1 MRSLFKKIAVGFF
14 LLVFSIWAFIVF
26 VLPFIINSDFFVSK
40 ISDLIFNKFENVFY
54 SKNSKLKI
62 HPDFTFNF
70 SSDEIIFLNKTQ
82 ILNLR
87 GVELILSPFSKEK
100 DKITVGEIFFQK
112 TGVNLENKGNGVKNN
127 FLYYKNLKN
136 LPDFFI
142 QKGYINLVS
151 DKKTS
156 LKFKLDNL
164 LFKKENSRKI
174 LSLNLYGTSD
184 YLLEDIKIKNNSK
197 FYFLDDGIY
206 VTDLKIFLFDSIAT
220 IKGKIYDDFS
230 GEYFL
235 IKGKNL
241 PAFDIEQTVLL
252 LLKRH
257 KNKKYFIENFKNFK
271 GKLNLNL
278 YYEAKELFGNV
289 QLANFGANTV
299 PLNIPLFFK
308 NADFIFSGKEIIM
321 KSDGLF
327 GGEKAKADLYITGLF
342 TDDLIT
348 SGSISSYVT
357 NNFAKKYID
366 GLFIKGKV
374 FLNVDYYVKN
384 GIVGVIYKA
393 SVAPYS
399 DVYYLKSRLGLFKLK
414 RTIIAY
420 TQKKDDI
427 IKLLKYSYLVSNNKK
442 ETEIINGSGLFSK
455 RNGKKFAIDKISL
468 KTMKDAPVS
477 LLGFI
482 ESNLRGG
489 KFNGEIEYDFI
500 HSKLNGS
507 LILSHSHFKGFLIEK
522 AAVFAGSD
530 TISVL
535 AHGMYQNEIY
545 NAVIELKN
553 SLDEN
558 LLIYNFD
565 IYLKKYVLL
574 KTSSNKKRFKPFFK
588 EIKVKRTI
596 NVEKFKLRLDKFVKD
611 NILIKNLVLTG
622 SVNNNVLRFKMQNAL
637 FANGFLGAFGFVD
650 FNKKTSEINFSAEDI
665 DAKIASYQVFNIKDH
680 IKGLAGAKLRLFI
693 NNNFKDYFGVAVFD
707 VKNGA
712 LTKFGTKEF
721 MVKGSRKKQPFKFS
735 LAKII
740 KIDKNLELC
749 PESDIKGFF
758 NFRGPIISD
767 INIIVQNDLISFF
780 IEGEYNTKTQYSR
793 LNLWGR
799 YDRELEK
806 NVSIFHIPMGFL
818 YNFIFKIKDKK
829 DKYFEKLL
837 KIPSI
842 KNQKDDTKTFSVQ
855 AEGNINDTKNLK
867 FKFTDIR

>member
-1 MRSLFKKIAVGFF
+1 M
-14 LLVFSIWAFIVF
+14 
-26 VLPFIINSDFFVSK
+26 PFIINSDFFVSK

-230 GEYFL
+230 GEYFS

-241 PAFDIEQTVLL
+241 PAFDIERTVLL

-289 QLANFGANTV
+289 QLTNFGANTV

-348 SGSISSYVT
+348 AGQPEMP
-357 NNFAKKYID
+357 
-366 GLFIKGKV
+366 G
-374 FLNVDYYVKN
+374 
-384 GIVGVIYKA
+384 
-393 SVAPYS
+393 
-399 DVYYLKSRLGLFKLK
+399 
-414 RTIIAY
+414 
-420 TQKKDDI
+420 
-427 IKLLKYSYLVSNNKK
+427 
-442 ETEIINGSGLFSK
+442 
-455 RNGKKFAIDKISL
+455 
-468 KTMKDAPVS
+468 
-477 LLGFI
+477 
-482 ESNLRGG
+482 
-489 KFNGEIEYDFI
+489 
-500 HSKLNGS
+500 
-507 LILSHSHFKGFLIEK
+507 
-522 AAVFAGSD
+522 AGS
-530 TISVL
+530 
-535 AHGMYQNEIY
+535 
-545 NAVIELKN
+545 
-553 SLDEN
+553 
-558 LLIYNFD
+558 
-565 IYLKKYVLL
+565 
-574 KTSSNKKRFKPFFK
+574 SS
-588 EIKVKRTI
+588 T
-596 NVEKFKLRLDKFVKD
+596 
-611 NILIKNLVLTG
+611 LT
-622 SVNNNVLRFKMQNAL
+622 
-637 FANGFLGAFGFVD
+637 
-650 FNKKTSEINFSAEDI
+650 
-665 DAKIASYQVFNIKDH
+665 
-680 IKGLAGAKLRLFI
+680 
-693 NNNFKDYFGVAVFD
+693 
-707 VKNGA
+707 
-712 LTKFGTKEF
+712 
-721 MVKGSRKKQPFKFS
+721 P
-735 LAKII
+735 
-740 KIDKNLELC
+740 
-749 PESDIKGFF
+749 
-758 NFRGPIISD
+758 
-767 INIIVQNDLISFF
+767 
-780 IEGEYNTKTQYSR
+780 
-793 LNLWGR
+793 
-799 YDRELEK
+799 
-806 NVSIFHIPMGFL
+806 
-818 YNFIFKIKDKK
+818 
-829 DKYFEKLL
+829 
-837 KIPSI
+837 
-842 KNQKDDTKTFSVQ
+842 
-855 AEGNINDTKNLK
+855 
-867 FKFTDIR
+867 